1 MRSIFWK
8 RTLLISIEE
17 NKCSIKNF
25 QKPKNLFFFQKPNAV
40 QNVTAIITAKSESG
54 KKSPD
59 SDKENEPRK
68 FPMRPPAKSQELSKS
83 PTFGND
89 LISNEVK
96 IFNSTQNVKQTIS
109 SKGSDKLIKI
119 QLFLIFLSLGTV
131 FVIINIKILYKI
143 KLSKR

>member
-1 MRSIFWK
+1 
-8 RTLLISIEE
+8 
-17 NKCSIKNF
+17 
-25 QKPKNLFFFQKPNAV
+25 
-40 QNVTAIITAKSESG
+40 
-54 KKSPD
+54 
-59 SDKENEPRK
+59 
-68 FPMRPPAKSQELSKS
+68 MRPPAKSQELSKS

-119 QLFLIFLSLGTV
+119 QLSLIFLSLGTV

>member
-1 MRSIFWK
+1 MRPIFWK

-17 NKCSIKNF
+17 NKCGSIKF
-25 QKPKNLFFFQKPNAV
+25 SRQKFIFFQKPNAV

-83 PTFGND
+83 PTFGHD

-96 IFNSTQNVKQTIS
+96 IFSLTVTERIGN
-109 SKGSDKLIKI
+109 DKLQSI
-119 QLFLIFLSLGTV
+119 
-131 FVIINIKILYKI
+131 
-143 KLSKR
+143 R